1 MVQVQGQFY
10 LYFVV
15 TSWYFQIV
23 YYPNQEAR
31 YVNVFGG
38 RGDEVNER
46 FVFKDIWSPT
56 SLKE

>member
-1 MVQVQGQFY
+1 L

-23 YYPNQEAR
+23 YYPKQEAR